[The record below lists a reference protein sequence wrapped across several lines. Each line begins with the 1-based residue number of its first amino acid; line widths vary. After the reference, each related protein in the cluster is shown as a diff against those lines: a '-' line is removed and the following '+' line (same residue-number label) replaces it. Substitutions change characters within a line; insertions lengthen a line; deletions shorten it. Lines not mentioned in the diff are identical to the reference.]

1 MTIKVKVS
9 AIVSAY
15 FAADYLAGRLENLM
29 EQDPQPEIIVICQ
42 TDSMEFHIASNHAG
56 VKIITTP
63 DIPTIYAAWN
73 LGIEAASG
81 EYITNANCDD
91 RLFPGTLAKMA
102 AILDGKPAY
111 ALVYGN
117 QDIVSEIGGDP
128 TGKFEWAEGGIEELL
143 KGCFCGPMPMWRKSL
158 HAKHGYFDPEMQV
171 AGDYEF
177 WLRITKA
184 GERLYHIKDT
194 VGSYLSIRTS
204 AEKRQRNL
212 TSWETARARA
222 RYRKG
227 IGIWQ

>member
-1 MTIKVKVS
+1 MTIKVS
-9 AIVSAY
+9 TIVSAY
-15 FAADYLAGRLENLM
+15 FAADYLAGRLDNLFTQ
-29 EQDPQPEIIVICQ
+29 EPKPEIVVVCQ
-42 TDSMEFHIASNHAG
+42 RNSAEH
-56 VKIITTP
+56 KIIQDYALDVVLVLTD

-73 LGIEAASG
+73 LGIEASSG
-81 EYITNANCDD
+81 EYVTNANCDD
-91 RLFPGTLAKMA
+91 RLFPGALAKMA

-117 QDIVSEIGGDP
+117 QDIVAEIGGDP
-128 TGKFEWAEGGIEELL
+128 TGKFEWAEGGIEQLL

-184 GERLYHIKDT
+184 GERLYHIKET
-194 VGSYLSIRTS
+194 VGAYLNIRTS